1 MFIFEDIT
9 ELKNHLSAAKRQQ
22 KSIGFVPT
30 MGALH
35 QGHLSLIDQ
44 AKANNDIVVCS
55 IFVNPT
61 QFNNQQDL
69 DKYPK
74 TIEQDQQLL
83 KEHHCDVLFF
93 PNAQTMYPSPAQT
106 MFSFGHLDKVM
117 EGEHRSGHFNG
128 VALIVSK
135 LFNLVKPD
143 QAYFG
148 QKDLQQYLIIRQLA
162 QDLLFDLEVVCSPIV
177 REKDGLA
184 MSSRNLRLTTSQRP
198 VASKI
203 YEALM
208 LARHS
213 LLEGYSIERTKNT
226 IQNFFNDLEDLDL
239 EYFEI
244 VKSVT
249 LESIDSV
256 DNTHQVSLCIAAF
269 MGDIRLIDNVFLFDK
284 KGLF

>member
-9 ELKNHLSAAKRQQ
+9 ELKNHLSAEKQQ
-22 KSIGFVPT
+22 QRSIGFVPT

-44 AKANNDIVVCS
+44 AKTDNDVVVCS

-61 QFNNQQDL
+61 QFDNPQDL
-69 DKYPK
+69 EKYPK
-74 TIEQDQQLL
+74 TFEQDQKLL
-83 KEHHCDVLFF
+83 EKHHCDVLFF
-93 PNAQTMYPSPAQT
+93 PKAQTMYPAPTQT
-106 MFSFGHLDKVM
+106 IFSFGHLDKVM
-117 EGEHRSGHFNG
+117 EGEHRSGHFSG

-143 QAYFG
+143 RAYFG

-184 MSSRNLRLTTSQRP
+184 MSSRNLRLTISQRP

-213 LLEGYSIERTKNT
+213 LLEGYGIERTKKT
-226 IQNFFNDLEDLDL
+226 IQNFFNDLEVLCL

-244 VKSVT
+244 VKSTT
-249 LESIDSV
+249 LESVSSIDNS
-256 DNTHQVSLCIAAF
+256 HQVSLCIAAF
-269 MGDIRLIDNVFLFDK
+269 MDDIRLIDNVFLFDK